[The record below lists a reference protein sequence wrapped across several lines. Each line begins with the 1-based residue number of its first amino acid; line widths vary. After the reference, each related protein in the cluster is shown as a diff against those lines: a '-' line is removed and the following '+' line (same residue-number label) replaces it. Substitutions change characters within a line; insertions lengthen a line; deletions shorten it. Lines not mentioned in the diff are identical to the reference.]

1 MDQQITNQ
9 HSTPKA
15 KKVTGR
21 WTRTEHDR
29 FIKALEKFGRDWIAV
44 QKFVK
49 TRSLSQVRSHAQKFF
64 MKMTAED
71 IDAMIAGDAD
81 SDFESFSY
89 EHETAYHQKNRDTK
103 KRIK

>member
-1 MDQQITNQ
+1 MDNHPTNLCS
-9 HSTPKA
+9 HPSP

-29 FIKALEKFGRDWIAV
+29 FIKALEKFGRDWTSV

-64 MKMTAED
+64 MKMSSSD
-71 IDAMIAGDAD
+71 IDAMIAGSDD
-81 SDFESFSY
+81 SDF
-89 EHETAYHQKNRDTK
+89 
-103 KRIK
+103 